1 MELRKVTHRAI
12 ARVGEDIEGLRFNRA
27 VAQIYELANAL
38 SKWVNVEIVAGS
50 AFGTSTHLATLREG
64 VTHLVQLVAPMMP
77 HLAESCWAVLGGTAL
92 VTDAAWPKADPAL
105 LQDSTV
111 VVPVQINGKRR
122 GEVILP
128 LGAPREL
135 VEKEVLSLDAVA
147 RMLDGKP
154 PKKLVIVP
162 DRIVNVVI

>member
-1 MELRKVTHRAI
+1 M
-12 ARVGEDIEGLRFNRA
+12 
-27 VAQIYELANAL
+27 
-38 SKWVNVEIVAGS
+38 
-50 AFGTSTHLATLREG
+50 
-64 VTHLVQLVAPMMP
+64 
-77 HLAESCWAVLGGTAL
+77 
-92 VTDAAWPKADPAL
+92 
-105 LQDSTV
+105 
-111 VVPVQINGKRR
+111 PVQINGKRR
-122 GEVILP
+122 GEVTLP